1 MQISNK
7 DSLSDMDLDVF
18 SSGGDLDYFK
28 SRVFVG
34 IESGGFST
42 AESLMQTS
50 WQHPKQLI
58 AGQYID
64 GCSILDGLVEG
75 LNSAQIDENTIY
87 KCRSTDGIQGHLGLS
102 VLESLSKHWQKLP
115 KVFVEW
121 ARDKRLYALADTF
134 WGDDG
139 EIYMPVLISSS
150 GTPRICG
157 HSPNSLVF
165 DKKDVFLKV

>member
-1 MQISNK
+1 MQISNS

-18 SSGGDLDYFK
+18 LPGGDLDYFK

-34 IESGGFST
+34 IESGGFFT

-58 AGQYID
+58 ASEYVD
-64 GCSILDGLVEG
+64 GCFILDCLVQG
-75 LNSAQIDENTIY
+75 FDSAQIDTDTVY
-87 KCRSTDGIQGHLGLS
+87 RCRKTDGIQGHLGVS
-102 VLESLSKHWQKLP
+102 VLESLRKHWQKLP

-139 EIYMPVLISSS
+139 EIYMPVLVSVSD
-150 GTPRICG
+150 TPRICG
-157 HSPNSLVF
+157 HSPNSLIF